1 MSWSD
6 TIRSQQTKKLEVSL
20 QSVTRRALKPPPKLT
35 VSQWADSFRKLSPES
50 SAEVGAWHTSRAEYQ
65 REILDAVSD
74 PSIDSVVIM
83 SCAQVGKT
91 EILLNLIG
99 YHIHQDP
106 SPILLIQPTLDM
118 AQTFSKDRLA
128 PMLRDTPVLSGKV
141 ADPKSRDSGNTT
153 LKKNFFGGHITMC
166 GANSPASLA
175 SRPVR
180 VILADELDRWPVS
193 AGDEGDPYEL
203 ARKRSATFWNRKE
216 VAVSTPTV
224 RNSSKIEALFENT
237 DKREY
242 YVPCHDCEEHQVLRW
257 ANVQWQDDNPDTAV
271 YACEHCGSVWDDAA
285 RYKAIRK
292 GEWRATAPFVGRAGF
307 RLSGLCSPW
316 TPLSSAVADFLQAKK
331 LPETLRVWV
340 NTYLGESW
348 EDDGERLDDFQISNH
363 REDYSSDQL
372 PKEVVF
378 LTAGV
383 DVQDSYLEMEIVGWG
398 RDEETWSV
406 EYKTFYG
413 DPASAQVWADLD
425 SYLTLTFKTEDGRE
439 LDIKATAIDTGGHH
453 TQAVYKFCK
462 PRIGRRIFAIKG
474 VGGEG
479 KPIVGRPSTNN
490 HIKCKL
496 FPIGVDTAKE
506 TVYSRLKIKEIGP
519 GYCHF
524 PKHYTDEYFAMLT
537 AEKVVKKYHKG
548 FHRREWVKVRA
559 RNEALDCRVYALAA
573 LSIVG
578 VNVNIIAQ
586 RSMKA
591 KASDDDGDQSKA
603 KVRRKMPRRQGG
615 FVNGWR

>member
-1 MSWSD
+1 MSWLD
-6 TIRSQQTKKLEVSL
+6 TIRKHQTKRLEARLATAVRKSM
-20 QSVTRRALKPPPKLT
+20 KPPPKLS
-35 VSQWADSFRKLSPES
+35 VSAWADSNRRLSPES
-50 SAEVGAWHTSRAEYQ
+50 SAEVGAWNTSRAEYQ

-74 PSIDSVVIM
+74 ASVEAVVIM

-106 SPILLIQPTLDM
+106 SPILLVQPTLDM

-128 PMLRDTPVLSGKV
+128 PMLRDTPVLQGKV

-175 SRPVR
+175 SRPIR
-180 VILADELDRWPVS
+180 VVLFDEVDRFPVS
-193 AGDEGDPYEL
+193 AGSEGDPIDL

-216 VAVSTPTV
+216 VAVSTPTLK
-224 RNSSKIEALFENT
+224 NSSRIEALFENT

-242 YVPCHDCEEHQVLRW
+242 HVPCSDCGHHQVMKWSQVHWQDGDPSTAHYVCEE
-257 ANVQWQDDNPDTAV
+257 
-271 YACEHCGSVWDDAA
+271 CGSVWDDAA
-285 RYKAIRK
+285 RYRAIRT

-316 TPLSSAVADFLQAKK
+316 TPLSSAVSDFLQAKK

-348 EDDGERLDDFQISNH
+348 EDDGERLDDFQISSH
-363 REDYSSDQL
+363 REDYTSDSI
-372 PKEVVF
+372 PEEVVF
-378 LTAGV
+378 LTAGI
-383 DVQDSYLEMEIVGWG
+383 DVQDSYLACEVVGWG
-398 RDEETWSV
+398 RDEESWSI
-406 EYKTFYG
+406 EYRDFFG

-425 SYLTLTFKTEDGRE
+425 NYLSTTFTTSDGRE
-439 LDIKATAIDTGGHH
+439 LDIKASAIDTGGHH

-479 KPIVGRPSTNN
+479 KPIVGRASTNN

-506 TVYSRLKIKEIGP
+506 IVYSRLKIKDQGP

-524 PKHYTDEYFAMLT
+524 PQYNDEYFAMLT
-537 AEKVVKKYHKG
+537 AEKVVKRYHRG
-548 FHRREWVKVRA
+548 FHRREWVKVRQ

-578 VNVNIIAQ
+578 VNVNIMAQ
-586 RSMKA
+586 RSK
-591 KASDDDGDQSKA
+591 KDGASDEDIAKSKG
-603 KVRRKMPRRQGG
+603 KPVRRRKRPDA
-615 FVNGWR
+615 FVNRWR